1 MSCSEEI
8 CRRLNPSEGKV
19 EAMGGRA
26 KKVKQEEL
34 EGMTMVEMG
43 GRKGGGE
50 EREVGGVK
58 LMRRSC

>member
-1 MSCSEEI
+1 
-8 CRRLNPSEGKV
+8 
-19 EAMGGRA
+19 MGGRA
-26 KKVKQEEL
+26 KKVKLEEPD
-34 EGMTMVEMG
+34 EGMMVGMG